1 MTETESKI
9 CEAIETF
16 LDSFLLEEQR
26 KRIAARYGEE
36 IAAQVKAIYD
46 DALSGPA
53 DWRTETMDS
62 ALDGMH
68 RLLEGKYPWLSAKAR
83 TKLNYA
89 FLMTWK

>member
-1 MTETESKI
+1 MTQTQSKI
-9 CEAIETF
+9 CEAFEEF
-16 LDSFLLEEQR
+16 LDTYLLEEQR
-26 KRIAARYGEE
+26 KGIASRYGEE

-53 DWRTETMDS
+53 DWGTETMES

-68 RLLEGKYPWLSAKAR
+68 RVLDLKYPWLSAKVR